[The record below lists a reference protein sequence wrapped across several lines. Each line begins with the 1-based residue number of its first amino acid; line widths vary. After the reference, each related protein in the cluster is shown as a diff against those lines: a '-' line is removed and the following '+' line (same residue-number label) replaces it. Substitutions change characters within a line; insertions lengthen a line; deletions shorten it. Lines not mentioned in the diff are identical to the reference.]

1 MNYNNYKGIQEAI
14 LSANKIVLSTHT
26 SPDGDTLGSAL
37 GLYHFLKS
45 KGIKAH
51 IVCPNIPPDYLA
63 WMPQN
68 DIIINYESDPDG
80 FKIVANDADL
90 IVHIDYNAFHRTGDE
105 VDKVLNELTTDT
117 THIMIDHHPS
127 PTEGFKA
134 YVSDT
139 SACSTAQLVYQFTQF
154 VSPDTLLTKEAAICL
169 YVGLITDTG
178 SFNYGMTD
186 ERPYLMAAN
195 LVKAGINDR
204 LIHEKVYSN
213 NNLNR
218 LKLLGFALSEKLV
231 VNSDE
236 KWAYISLSRR
246 DLEKY
251 NYQPGDTEGIVN
263 YALSINGILAAVLL
277 TEKEHKIRMSFR
289 SKGDFAV
296 NAIAREH
303 FDGGGHL
310 NAAGG
315 NSELSL
321 DLTIEALKK
330 QMGSYKNELLKSNS
344 L

>member
-1 MNYNNYKGIQEAI
+1 MNYNNYKGIQESI
-14 LSANKIVLSTHT
+14 FSASKIVLSTHT

-45 KGIKAH
+45 KGIKVQV
-51 IVCPNIPPDYLA
+51 VCPNKSPDYLA

-68 DIIINYESDPDG
+68 DIIISYESDPDS
-80 FKIVANDADL
+80 FKAVTGEADL

-105 VDKVLNELTTDT
+105 VAKVFNELTNTA
-117 THIMIDHHPS
+117 HIMIDHHPS
-127 PTEGFKA
+127 PDEGFRA

-154 VSPDTLLTKEAAICL
+154 VNPATVLTKEAAICL

-186 ERPYLMAAN
+186 EKPYLMAAD
-195 LVKAGINDR
+195 LVKAGIDDR

-231 VNSDE
+231 VNAVQ
-236 KWAYISLSRR
+236 KWAYISLSHK

-277 TEKEHKIRMSFR
+277 TEKEDKIRMSFR

-303 FDGGGHL
+303 FDGGG
-310 NAAGG
+310 
-315 NSELSL
+315 
-321 DLTIEALKK
+321 
-330 QMGSYKNELLKSNS
+330 
-344 L
+344 